1 MPDPTHDLTPDG
13 TYIFE
18 MERDDGTRLVA
29 TVFPEDVDEIA
40 GPASEQMG
48 ADERQRRYRVA
59 RLLAES
65 ELAQQAGAKDGTYEP
80 DDDGR

>member
-18 MERDDGTRLVA
+18 VQRDDGTRLVA

-48 ADERQRRYRVA
+48 SEEKQRRFRVA

-65 ELAQQAGAKDGTYEP
+65 ELAQQSAAKRDGH
-80 DDDGR
+80 DDAD